1 MIKTGEQCE
10 MNSNDPYIQL
20 CNHIAS
26 NIKQK
31 ENDLF
36 EEMKANFQ
44 SNFIKKECF
53 FVMEGD
59 IPDKLAFI
67 TKGLMKIFIIDLD
80 GNEWVTNF
88 CAENTFCTSY
98 FAYLNQTESE
108 MYVQAMEDTEYLYI
122 RQNVYNQLLYTSL
135 TWSNNARIFTEKL
148 FAESEKRQQALLK
161 LKGEE
166 RYQQF
171 KNEYREI
178 FDRIPQKD
186 IASYIGLTP
195 VSLSRIR
202 KQLG

>member
-1 MIKTGEQCE
+1 MK
-10 MNSNDPYIQL
+10 NKNPYIQL
-20 CNHIAS
+20 CNHIAQ

-31 ENDLF
+31 ENDLL
-36 EEMKANFQ
+36 EETRAIFQ
-44 SNFIKKECF
+44 PGFIKKEGF

-67 TKGLMKIFIIDLD
+67 TNGLMKIFIVDLD
-80 GNEWVTNF
+80 GNQWVTHF
-88 CAENTFCTSY
+88 SAENMFCSSY
-98 FAYLNQTESE
+98 YAYLNQTESE
-108 MYVQAMEDTEYLYI
+108 MYIQAMEDTEYLYI
-122 RQNVYNQLLYTSL
+122 RQNVYNQLIHTSL
-135 TWSNNARIFTEKL
+135 EWSNNARIFTEKL
-148 FAESEKRQQALLK
+148 YAESEKREQALLK

-171 KNEYREI
+171 KHEHREI

-202 KQLG
+202 KRLG